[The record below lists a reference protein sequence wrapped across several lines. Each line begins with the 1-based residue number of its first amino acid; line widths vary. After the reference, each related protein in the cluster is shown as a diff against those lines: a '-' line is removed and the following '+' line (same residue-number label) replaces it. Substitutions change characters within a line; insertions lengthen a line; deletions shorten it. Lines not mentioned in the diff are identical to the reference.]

1 MAFRHA
7 VVAQY
12 LGYAYPVVR
21 KYSVA
26 SFCLGFAMSLKVP
39 PSAHCFF
46 VTPERKRQVL
56 SSGRQTFETFNRY
69 ESIDLFEIHLQSAGK
84 VEVFLRLTFDGPDFK
99 NYDDHCRSLWLKRWS
114 VRLFILV
121 ASREVRAFQCAD
133 SIKRLGGCSHSRG
146 SA

>member
-1 MAFRHA
+1 MTAFRHS

-12 LGYAYPVVR
+12 VGHAYPVVR

-26 SFCLGFAMSLKVP
+26 SFGLGFAMFLKVP

-56 SSGRQTFETFNRY
+56 SLGRETFETFNRY
-69 ESIDLFEIHLQSAGK
+69 ESIDLFEIRFQNRGK

-99 NYDDHCRSLWLKRWS
+99 NHDNHCMS
-114 VRLFILV
+114 
-121 ASREVRAFQCAD
+121 
-133 SIKRLGGCSHSRG
+133 
-146 SA
+146 